1 MRADGK
7 QMLEEEARAVFESAF
22 DRKPRKS
29 DWGFY
34 SYGDGPAAA
43 GGGVGGFWWFAA
55 RREMIDAVAKHHV
68 YFSSGPV
75 TKEPAVV
82 AREVAVAIKA
92 MGSSASGREAA
103 RNRVNRALKGFAQIT
118 WWGTFASLLDGQ
130 GAFEKGLRASFRGE
144 AEEDD
149 ERGEDHARGKARPAD
164 RPIAARE
171 MAAFREY
178 LRTHGL

>member
-7 QMLEEEARAVFESAF
+7 QMLEEEARAVFEQAF

-55 RREMIDAVAKHHV
+55 RREMIDAVAKHLV
-68 YFSSGPV
+68 YFSGGPV

-92 MGSSASGREAA
+92 MGSSASGREAGRKRA
-103 RNRVNRALKGFAQIT
+103 NAALKGFAQIE
-118 WWGTFASLLDGQ
+118 WWGTLESLLVADGD
-130 GAFEKGLRASFRGE
+130 FERRIRAKHRAEYDEDPRGQ
-144 AEEDD
+144 A
-149 ERGEDHARGKARPAD
+149 KPAD
-164 RPIAARE
+164 RPIATRE
-171 MAAFREY
+171 LAAFREY
-178 LRTHGL
+178 LETYGI